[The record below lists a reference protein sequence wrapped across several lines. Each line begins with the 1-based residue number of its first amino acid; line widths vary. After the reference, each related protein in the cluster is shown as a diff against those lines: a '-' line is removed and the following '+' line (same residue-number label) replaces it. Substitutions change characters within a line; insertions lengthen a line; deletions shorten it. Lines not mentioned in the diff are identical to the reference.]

1 MSAIETRHELSYQE
15 RLDALRET
23 KLRQTQEKIDYIGA
37 MDHDDWAVVL
47 PPPDRRKVA
56 HVLSSSG
63 VPITDVLLD
72 GIAIE
77 SNHWVLVRDP
87 LGEYETRSL
96 LCTDPT
102 VEAAQVATWFVRR
115 WPVETTFEEARRHLG
130 VETQRQWSDPAIA
143 RTTPLLMGLFSWI
156 TVLAH
161 ALHSAGRP
169 VTARPSAWYAKSL
182 PTFSDTKWSIEMI

>member
-1 MSAIETRHELSYQE
+1 MEWASATAVWYHTGKTPVP
-15 RLDALRET
+15 LR
-23 KLRQTQEKIDYIGA
+23 
-37 MDHDDWAVVL
+37 
-47 PPPDRRKVA
+47 
-56 HVLSSSG
+56 
-63 VPITDVLLD
+63 
-72 GIAIE
+72 
-77 SNHWVLVRDP
+77 WVLVRDP

-161 ALHSAGRP
+161 ALHAAGRP

-182 PTFSDTKWSIEMI
+182 PTFSDTLAVVRQHLWFFLLTFPTSGEPPDVEKIPEPFLRSLVETLSYAA